1 VDQSGILVWVKD
13 LEYNGQPIGSDY
25 DAAVS
30 WMHTY
35 TLEASP
41 LAPGGV
47 CENCHG
53 VKGNNWDVVDE
64 TNGKWLQHAYR
75 GRASRNAMDRVELE
89 TQGYLSGAGAT
100 VPEDGVCQ
108 ECHRDRTNKLTCA
121 STRWKNHLLE
131 GRVAESVWEDVSNR
145 LAGSTCGW

>member
-1 VDQSGILVWVKD
+1 M
-13 LEYNGQPIGSDY
+13 PIGNDY

-41 LAPGGV
+41 LEPGGV

-64 TNGKWLQHAYR
+64 GNKKWIQHTFR
-75 GRASRNAMDRVELE
+75 NRASRTAMDKVELE
-89 TQGYLSGAGAT
+89 IQGYLSGDLSDPDNINQIA
-100 VPEDGVCQ
+100 PEDGVCQ
-108 ECHRDRTNKLTCA
+108 QCHRDRTNKLTCA
-121 STRWKNHLLE
+121 SSRWKDHLLE
-131 GRVAESVWEDVSNR
+131 GRVAESVWEDVSNNH
-145 LAGSTCGW
+145 LGSTCGW